1 MNGRRTRTILLTA
14 MLVVAAAVPAVGAAA
29 AAGAS
34 PTDAQHATVAADG
47 PDPTTTAATGTGA
60 LASTQASC
68 EFPLTET
75 DATGTDVTVEER
87 PERITT
93 LNPSAA
99 QTMWEIGGEDQVVGV
114 TQFASYLEGADERA
128 NVSAA
133 GFGVSVE
140 KVVGTNPDLVLAPN
154 ASSPETV
161 QALRDAG
168 LTVYHFSGAT
178 TIEDVREKTTLTGR
192 LTGNCEG
199 AAEANAW
206 MNANVEAAETAT
218 ADAEDARALYPLG
231 GGYIAGTET
240 FISAML
246 SISGGAN
253 AAGERDLTGY
263 PQINDEV
270 VLELAPEYLVV
281 TGYSSYLLDEE
292 PYASTPAVEND
303 NVVTVNRNWM
313 NQPAPRSVVMGVRAL
328 TEGFHPDAAASAEFQ
343 TRAEATASMD
353 TETPAETT
361 DATTDTADTDTAETA
376 ATRTTSAGGTS
387 TTTPGF
393 GVALAVLAVLGSA
406 LLARRD
412 R

>member
-1 MNGRRTRTILLTA
+1 MRRHRTRTLSIVLLL
-14 MLVVAAAVPAVGAAA
+14 LVVAAAVPAVGAAA
-29 AAGAS
+29 GATAGATTGAQPAVS
-34 PTDAQHATVAADG
+34 TDAAA
-47 PDPTTTAATGTGA
+47 AAQTE
-60 LASTQASC
+60 ASC
-68 EFPLTET
+68 EFPLTAT
-75 DATGTDVTVEER
+75 DATGTEVTLDER
-87 PERITT
+87 PERVTT

-99 QTMWEIGGEDQVVGV
+99 QTMWEIGGREQVVGL
-114 TQFASYLEGADERA
+114 TQFALYLDGADSRT

-154 ASSPETV
+154 ASSPDTV

-168 LTVYHFSGAT
+168 LTVYHFRGST
-178 TIEDVREKTTLTGR
+178 SVEDVAAKTTLTGR

-206 MNANVEAAETAT
+206 MNANVETAREAT
-218 ADAEDARALYPLG
+218 ADADPVRVLYPLG
-231 GGYIAGTET
+231 GGYIAGSGT
-240 FISAML
+240 FITAM
-246 SISGGAN
+246 IETAGGTN
-253 AAGERDLTGY
+253 VAGERDLAGY

-281 TGYSSYLLDEE
+281 TDYSSYLVGEE

-303 NVVTVNRNWM
+303 DVVEVNRNWM
-313 NQPAPRSVVMGVRAL
+313 NQPAPRSVVVGVRQL
-328 TEGFHPDAAASAEFQ
+328 TEGFHPDAAANAEFE
-343 TRAEATASMD
+343 TRAEAVSAMETPTPTP
-353 TETPAETT
+353 TETADPTVDSPTPAAVDDTPTESATET
-361 DATTDTADTDTAETA
+361 
-376 ATRTTSAGGTS
+376 SG
-387 TTTPGF
+387 PGF